1 MVLLKVGI
9 KKCYVNLVLLSS
21 NLYLAVAKALVLW
34 AKLRYSEWLYELEGS
49 VLREVKSFLQLPHSV
64 AAKFL

>member
-49 VLREVKSFLQLPHSV
+49 VLREVKSFLQLPYSI